1 LRSSTLTNHFVN
13 SASPALAERDNH
25 GRRGDRQGL
34 EMTKYA
40 TALLLFLAT
49 MSAPVVLSPAAH
61 ADVCANVGGR
71 HVTAGGCTNIARD
84 ATVGA
89 AVAGATTNPEDA
101 AAQAAAGRP
110 PCYTAAG
117 APYYTPGDLPCN

>member
-1 LRSSTLTNHFVN
+1 
-13 SASPALAERDNH
+13 
-25 GRRGDRQGL
+25 
-34 EMTKYA
+34 MIKCA
-40 TALLLFLAT
+40 TALLFFLAT
-49 MSAPVVLSPAAH
+49 ASAPVVLSPAVH

-71 HVTAGGCTNIARD
+71 HVSAGGCTDAARD
-84 ATVGA
+84 AAAGA
-89 AVAGATTNPEDA
+89 AVANPEDA